1 MENSDEDEISDE
13 TGHSELKSI
22 INKIKKIVCFFKKSE
37 AASTYLNDLQ
47 KESGKQPKRLIQEI
61 KTRWNSLYE
70 MVERYLELHEF
81 VSRAL
86 RKLISEK
93 TCKPPNDISLDEIE
107 SLVEIKELLKP
118 LFLVTKELCSEKNVT
133 ASKVIPLLKL
143 LKNNIENIL
152 PIGAAFDLRRK
163 LLLNLNDRFS
173 KVEEHP
179 ILSVATLLDPR
190 YKKIHFHQES
200 NVEAAIGR
208 IAKYLEKINQ
218 TSNDEPPPP
227 PPKRSR
233 DSNCLWQIHD
243 DLVDSQNETIIV
255 NEDNI

>member
-1 MENSDEDEISDE
+1 MQKGIGLLRKHIQRSHKIVTNKGKPQSEEDLNEINISDE
-13 TGHSELKSI
+13 
-22 INKIKKIVCFFKKSE
+22 
-37 AASTYLNDLQ
+37 
-47 KESGKQPKRLIQEI
+47 ESNQNE
-61 KTRWNSLYE
+61 
-70 MVERYLELHEF
+70 
-81 VSRAL
+81 
-86 RKLISEK
+86 
-93 TCKPPNDISLDEIE
+93 
-107 SLVEIKELLKP
+107 
-118 LFLVTKELCSEKNVT
+118 
-133 ASKVIPLLKL
+133 
-143 LKNNIENIL
+143 NIENIL